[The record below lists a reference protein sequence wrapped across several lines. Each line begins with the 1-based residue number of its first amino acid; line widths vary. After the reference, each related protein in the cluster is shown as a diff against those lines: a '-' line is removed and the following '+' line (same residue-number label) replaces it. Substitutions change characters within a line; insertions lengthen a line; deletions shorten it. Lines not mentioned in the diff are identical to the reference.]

1 MAGRAPHL
9 TRCSALFAAAHD
21 PAVDGMAAVGKECG
35 DTDERKV
42 RPASQRRNRSGSA
55 KPTKSSPVSECEQGG
70 QRPRHAADFASCGR
84 IEQHRFLSPPTEE
97 PGMPQQ
103 RGSAGARLPIEE
115 RGGRF
120 GGEGTRRRDGVQ
132 TARTYRE
139 KTGDPGCS
147 KEIGEI
153 FISLTAP
160 QILRLGKKASELA
173 FFSRLIRIF
182 DIVLDTPP
190 QQNRK
195 QVCFCFR
202 LIRIFGSALDTLAPR
217 NASGAVVAPADSYPP
232 LRRGYHRRSMR
243 MEFASAIGSGA
254 SAVELG

>member
-115 RGGRF
+115 RGGAI
-120 GGEGTRRRDGVQ
+120 RRRRNAEEGRGADRTDVSGKDG
-132 TARTYRE
+132 RSRML
-139 KTGDPGCS
+139 KRNWRNFH
-147 KEIGEI
+147 I
-153 FISLTAP
+153 FDCASDTAP
-160 QILRLGKKASELA
+160 RKKSKRAC
-173 FFSRLIRIF
+173 IF
-182 DIVLDTPP
+182 L
-190 QQNRK
+190 
-195 QVCFCFR
+195 
-202 LIRIFGSALDTLAPR
+202 SAY
-217 NASGAVVAPADSYPP
+217 SY
-232 LRRGYHRRSMR
+232 L
-243 MEFASAIGSGA
+243 
-254 SAVELG
+254 